1 MRRKLAGLIGIFSAA
16 VLVLGLDA
24 MAGPL
29 ADGAQRTHR
38 IVADDQQPGWATP

>member
-1 MRRKLAGLIGIFSAA
+1 MHRKLAGLIGILSAA

-24 MAGPL
+24 TAGSF

-38 IVADDQQPGWATP
+38 IVADDQQPGWTTP